1 MAQAPVVVG
10 EKSKVIPVRVNES
23 LADDFIE
30 LADRRGVSRSDLMR
44 EAMRTYLEQEVEA
57 S

>member
-1 MAQAPVVVG
+1 MGQAPLAAG

-23 LADDFIE
+23 LADDFID
-30 LADRRGVSRSDLMR
+30 LAEQRGVSRSVLMR
-44 EAMRTYLEQEVEA
+44 EAMQTYLDQEVKA

>member
-1 MAQAPVVVG
+1 MAQEPVVAG

-23 LADDFIE
+23 LADDFID
-30 LADRRGVSRSDLMR
+30 LAEQRGVSRSVLMR
-44 EAMRTYLEQEVEA
+44 EAMRTYLEQEVAA